1 MTAPTVYLIR
11 SLLGFAPH
19 VPLPFLS
26 AGPFSLLKAVPAQPQ
41 PLCPVSLSATGGK
54 PWFSTRG
61 GTVGRAEDRVD
72 LQTLRVFL
80 EALCVSSLV
89 AVYL

>member
-1 MTAPTVYLIR
+1 MYLIR

-26 AGPFSLLKAVPAQPQ
+26 AGPFSLLKAVPPQPQ
-41 PLCPVSLSATGGK
+41 PLGPLSLSATGGK
-54 PWFSTRG
+54 PWFSTGG
-61 GTVGRAEDRVD
+61 GTVGRAE
-72 LQTLRVFL
+72 TLRVFL

-89 AVYL
+89 AIYL